1 MDSKFLILLGLFV
14 STLLLVQGVYYFYMS
29 VKGIP
34 EEKINRRLVMHR
46 GNFSNEQ
53 VMSILRREQEGWLEK
68 NVKNLLPR
76 LDNLITQSGLTV
88 STIQV
93 TLTMLVIALFVFL
106 IASFVFGI
114 HGLSSIAISLVAGVA
129 IPLLYLKIK
138 AHNRMRHFS
147 RQLPDALDLIVRSL
161 KAGHPINAAMS
172 LVANEMADPIG
183 SEFGLTVDEMTYGND
198 LREAL
203 ANLADRVRHPDIRYM
218 VVTIEIQHATGGNLA
233 EVLEGLAAIMRG
245 RVRMFARIR
254 SLSAEGRFSA
264 YIVSALPFIVFI
276 GLSFLSP
283 EYFSDVSNDPLYWPL
298 LIGAFCQLM
307 VGNYIMFKMVNFK
320 V

>member
-1 MDSKFLILLGLFV
+1 MDSKFLFLLAMFV
-14 STLLLVQGVYYFYMS
+14 STLLLIQGIYYFYLS

-34 EEKINRRLVMHR
+34 SEKINRRLIMHR
-46 GNFSNEQ
+46 SSFSNAQ
-53 VMSILRREQEGWLEK
+53 VMSILRREQDGPMEK
-68 NVKNLLPR
+68 VAKNLFPR
-76 LDNLITQSGLTV
+76 LDNLITQSGLIV
-88 STIQV
+88 STLQITMVIVILGFV
-93 TLTMLVIALFVFL
+93 TFVITSFL
-106 IASFVFGI
+106 SGFHLLAC
-114 HGLSSIAISLVAGVA
+114 IAIGIGVGIA
-129 IPLLYLKIK
+129 IPVIFLKIK
-138 AHNRMRHFS
+138 THNRMRHFS

-161 KAGHPINAAMS
+161 KAGHPINAAMG

-203 ANLADRVRHPDIRYM
+203 SNLAERVRHPDIRYM

-233 EVLEGLAAIMRG
+233 EVLAGLAAIMRG

-264 YIVSALPFIVFI
+264 YIVSALPFLVFI
-276 GLSFLSP
+276 LLTFLSP
-283 EYFSDVSNDPLYWPL
+283 EYFSDVSNDKLYLPL
-298 LIGAFCQLM
+298 LGIAFCQLM
-307 VGNYIMFKMVNFK
+307 LGNYIMFKMVNFK

>member
-14 STLLLVQGVYYFYMS
+14 SILLLVQGAYYFYMS
-29 VKGIP
+29 VKGYQ
-34 EEKINRRLVMHR
+34 EEKINRRLIMHR

-53 VMSILRREQEGWLEK
+53 VMSILRREQEGRLAK
-68 NVKNLLPR
+68 SVKNLLPR

-88 STIQV
+88 STIRASMI
-93 TLTMLVIALFVFL
+93 MLFIGFATFFILSL
-106 IASFVFGI
+106 LFGI
-114 HGLSSIAISLVAGVA
+114 HGLSSIAIGIAVGIA
-129 IPLLYLKIK
+129 IPVLYLKIK

-203 ANLADRVRHPDIRYM
+203 ANLAERVRHPDIRYM

-283 EYFSDVSNDPLYWPL
+283 EYFSDVSNDKLYWPM

>member
-1 MDSKFLILLGLFV
+1 MDSKFLILLGMFV
-14 STLLLVQGVYYFYMS
+14 STLLLIQGAYYFYLS

-46 GNFSNEQ
+46 SSFSNEQ
-53 VMSILRREQEGWLEK
+53 VMSILRREQEGRLATGIK
-68 NVKNLLPR
+68 NILPR

-88 STIQV
+88 STLQI
-93 TLTMLVIALFVFL
+93 TMFILLIGFAIFIISSLLFGL
-106 IASFVFGI
+106 
-114 HGLSSIAISLVAGVA
+114 HNLSSIAFSVVIGVA
-129 IPLLYLKIK
+129 IPVLYLKFK
-138 AHNRMRHFS
+138 AHIRMRHFS

-161 KAGHPINAAMS
+161 KAGHPINAALS

-203 ANLADRVRHPDIRYM
+203 TNLAERVRHPDIRYM

-283 EYFSDVSNDPLYWPL
+283 EYFLDVSNEELYWPML
-298 LIGAFCQLM
+298 GGAFCQLM
-307 VGNYIMFKMVNFK
+307 MGNYIMFKMVNFK